1 MTKIMQMK
9 KPSRLLSV
17 IIPNRNYERFIAD
30 SIASVAYQDYGP
42 IELVIVDDASTDD
55 SLRVIDSCVE
65 ATDKLERIEVV
76 AVDTNVG
83 KLGAINRVLDK
94 INGEYCI
101 ILDSDDY
108 LLPGYARRC
117 IDRLIAARRQD
128 PAIGFVYT
136 DCNLVAADG
145 RVLDRGKSAGFDP
158 VRLDK
163 FSYIPEPG
171 VVLTRALVEAGPFDE
186 TIRRGTKHH
195 KWLRI
200 VANGWAGLHL
210 PEALFCYRMHEN
222 NLSGIGKRITA
233 EVMNGHRGER
243 ILSGYWPTEMRST
256 GVGSG

>member
-1 MTKIMQMK
+1 MK

-17 IIPNRNYERFIAD
+17 IIPNRNYARFIAD
-30 SIASVAYQDYGP
+30 AIASVAYQDYSP

-55 SLRVIDSCVE
+55 SLKVIDACLE
-65 ATDKLERIEVV
+65 ATDGLERTEVV
-76 AVDTNVG
+76 AVESNVG

-94 INGEYCI
+94 ITGEYCI

-108 LLPGYARRC
+108 LLPGYARQC
-117 IDRLIAARRQD
+117 IDRLVAARRHD
-128 PAIGFVYT
+128 ERIGFVYT

-158 VRLDK
+158 ARLAK
-163 FSYIPEPG
+163 YSYIPEPG
-171 VVLTRALVEAGPFDE
+171 VVLTRALTEAGPFDE

-200 VANGWAGLHL
+200 VGNGWTGLHIA
-210 PEALFCYRMHEN
+210 EALFCYRMHDS

-256 GVGSG
+256 GVGTG